1 MRPLPTLG
9 GTHSFATGTNNRR
22 QTVGWAETTV
32 RDRSCVPPQVLQFR
46 AGCRK
51 TRPVTA
57 LAAGGWVPTRGRRDQ
72 PTRVV
77 SPSAWGLSL

>member
-22 QTVGWAETTV
+22 QTVDWAETTV

-46 AGCRK
+46 AVVWGPNR
-51 TRPVTA
+51 RPRE
-57 LAAGGWVPTRGRRDQ
+57 L
-72 PTRVV
+72 
-77 SPSAWGLSL
+77 